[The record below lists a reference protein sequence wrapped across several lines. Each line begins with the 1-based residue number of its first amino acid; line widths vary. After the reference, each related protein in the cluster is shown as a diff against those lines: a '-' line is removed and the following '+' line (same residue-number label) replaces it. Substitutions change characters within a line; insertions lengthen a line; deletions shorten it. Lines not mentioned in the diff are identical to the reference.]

1 MWHRFSGISE
11 ADMRTAVMTLSDVHT
26 LLKRLFN
33 SKTILIG
40 HSLESDLIA
49 LKVSAL
55 ATVTSVFEFVS
66 S

>member
-1 MWHRFSGISE
+1 MTGTVYNIMMLVGRRFSGISE
-11 ADMRTAVMTLSDVHT
+11 ADMRSAVMTLGDVHT

-49 LKVSAL
+49 LKVS
-55 ATVTSVFEFVS
+55 
-66 S
+66 